1 MIDPNYGIHIMLK
14 IGAAV
19 LVAALIGLYAIVFGP
34 VFQGYINWYNLR
46 NPDRKFFPTPNA
58 PFELF
63 CQKIEP
69 DMDDKLK
76 KELGTYKTVFGG
88 FWLVVILVLVFC
100 GLRELLHFF

>member
-1 MIDPNYGIHIMLK
+1 MIDPTYGIHFMLK
-14 IGAAV
+14 IGVVV
-19 LVAALIGLYAIVFGP
+19 LVVALIGLCAIVFGP
-34 VFQGYINWYNLR
+34 VFQGYINWYNMR

-63 CQKIEP
+63 SQKIEP

-76 KELGTYKTVFGG
+76 KGLRTYKTVFGG
-88 FWLVVILVLVFC
+88 FWFVVILVLVFG